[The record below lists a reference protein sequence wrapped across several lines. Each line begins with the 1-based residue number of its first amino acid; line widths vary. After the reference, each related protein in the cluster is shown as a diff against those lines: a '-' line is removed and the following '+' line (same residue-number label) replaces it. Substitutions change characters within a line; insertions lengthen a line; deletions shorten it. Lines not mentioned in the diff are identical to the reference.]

1 MTTLSACRIPVP
13 ILLLTLAACSGGGGG
28 GSSGTAPVIVSAAF
42 VGAGPAP
49 AAGDQLRL
57 FCSED
62 VSLIAGRLL
71 TDADVTLS
79 GGGSL
84 GAVTAAP
91 TLVNSR
97 IVQVTL
103 ASGVSFTP
111 DTTTIAF
118 QVGNDVVASGLGTLA
133 QGGSA
138 VVIGSGDGAAPSIT
152 AFTVDGIDV
161 ALNGTG
167 PAGGTLQTPPHSF
180 TVDLTYSDNVG
191 VDTAATQI
199 LANVAVATSSGSQ
212 PAGTNLRPFM
222 TTVSATGSAA
232 SYRAP
237 TTMTFPTGA
246 VTLTAY
252 AVDLTGLS
260 SAAATFAFTV
270 TPYSD
275 ALQPFE
281 TTVNSAQVWYIDFAR
296 DVESF
301 TVSGSGTGSSVAVV
315 AGASGRSDFEEI
327 LLVLGLLS
335 ASPIANVQGNS
346 SSNDLVL
353 EQYRAALLT
362 ELGTFYDGANVQ
374 FTYTQPGGSFGS
386 NTSVAYNSL
395 GFSRISVAGAP
406 TNTGVLGV
414 AIYDP
419 NNATQNDDTVTN
431 FQGVRLGIFLH
442 TIVADGIAQNS
453 SNLFRQTFD
462 PFTPSNAGT
471 PIGGDGQD
479 GLRLLGS
486 VSDARASQIT
496 AAIEGFARF
505 TAVVLGH
512 ECGHSMGLVKN
523 GAMPTGLYG
532 NDPTNFAGSTD
543 GHIRNT
549 AQFPTGAIN
558 VMSPALNYPLTQ
570 HAATNFNTLNKAY
583 LREQALHNDN

>member
-1 MTTLSACRIPVP
+1 MTTLSAWRIPVP
-13 ILLLTLAACSGGGGG
+13 ILLLVLAACSSGGGSS
-28 GSSGTAPVIVSAAF
+28 SSGTAPVIVSAVF

-49 AAGDQLRL
+49 AAGDDLLL

-62 VSLIAGRLL
+62 LSLVGTKLL

-79 GGGSL
+79 GGGTL
-84 GAVTAAP
+84 GAVTTAP
-91 TLVNSR
+91 ILVNAR
-97 IVQVTL
+97 TVKVTL
-103 ASGVSFTP
+103 GSGVSFAP

-118 QVGNDVVASGLGTLA
+118 QVGNDVVSSSLGSLA

-138 VVIGSGDGAAPSIT
+138 VVIGSSDGAAPAIAALS
-152 AFTVDGIDV
+152 VDGIDA

-167 PAGGTLQTPPHSF
+167 PAGGTLQAPPHSF
-180 TVDLTYSDNVG
+180 TIDLTYSDNVG
-191 VDTAATQI
+191 VDTAATLI
-199 LANVAVATSSGSQ
+199 LASVAVGTSSGSQ
-212 PAGTNLRPFM
+212 PAGTNLRPFL
-222 TTVSATGSAA
+222 TAVSATGSAA
-232 SYRAP
+232 SYRVP

-252 AVDLTGLS
+252 AVDLSGLS

-275 ALQPFE
+275 ALRPFE
-281 TTVNSAQVWYIDFAR
+281 TTVNGAQVWYIDFSR

-301 TVSGSGTGSSVAVV
+301 TVSGTGSGSSVTVV

-353 EQYRAALLT
+353 EQYKAALLT
-362 ELGTFYDGANVQ
+362 ELAGFYDGANVQ
-374 FTYTQPGGSFGS
+374 FTYTQPTGTFGG
-386 NTSVAYNSL
+386 NTSIAYDSL
-395 GFSRISVAGAP
+395 GFSRISVAGSP
-406 TNTGVLGV
+406 TSPGVLGV
-414 AIYDP
+414 AIFDP

-442 TIVADGIAQNS
+442 TIVADGIAQNAS
-453 SNLFRQTFD
+453 TLFRQTFD
-462 PFTPSNAGT
+462 PFTPSNSGT

-486 VSDARASQIT
+486 LNDQRASQIT
-496 AAIEGFARF
+496 AALDGFARF
-505 TAVVLGH
+505 TAVLLAH

-532 NDPTNFAGSTD
+532 NDPVDFPGSTD
-543 GHIRNT
+543 GHIRNA
-549 AQFPTGAIN
+549 AQFPAGAIN
-558 VMSPALNYPLTQ
+558 VMSPALNYALTQ

-583 LREQALHNDN
+583 LREQALYNNN